1 MAEVNSKV
9 ASIDVAKNTDGIRT
23 YVSPDLKR
31 RIKAIVGLKNSGKDW
46 TMSDIVAEA
55 LEDWLKKSENAE
67 LIKRHK
73 LDEIES

>member
-1 MAEVNSKV
+1 
-9 ASIDVAKNTDGIRT
+9 
-23 YVSPDLKR
+23 
-31 RIKAIVGLKNSGKDW
+31 
-46 TMSDIVAEA
+46 MSDIVAEA